1 MGKKVKKK
9 ARSGQKEKRGSSS
22 SPKPI
27 SQQGIDNVEIHE
39 SGGAVLN
46 DRRVCSHIVKGINLE
61 NLSSKLGS
69 SEPIACEDCRVN
81 VADRR
86 GSRGKAK
93 HGKKGGRDSKSECKA
108 IWVCLECGHFSCGG
122 VGFPTTPQSHA
133 VRHAKQRHHP
143 LAVQYENPQLRWCFP
158 CNTLISAEKSD
169 EHNDV
174 LHEIAK
180 MLREQPPEGSNA
192 DVEDVW
198 FGAGSV
204 TGGMKENSVSI
215 GSDRRGNYSVTGI
228 VNLGNTCFFNS
239 TIQNLLAINKLRDYF
254 FKLDESVGP
263 LTAALRKL
271 FLETS
276 PKAGISSVINP
287 RSLFGSVCSKAPQ
300 FRGYQQHDSHELLR
314 CLLDGLYTEDLS
326 AKKHINSS
334 QDDGKSMDTDPT
346 FVDAIFGGK
355 LSSTV
360 SCLECGHSSTVYEQ
374 FLDLSLPV
382 PTKKPPSKRVQAVS
396 RGKKPKLPPKRSGKI
411 RSKVT
416 KDAFIL
422 PAQSVADQSS
432 GDKFSG
438 EVQSSLLPAEQLAV
452 SDSTNTNDIAN
463 DMGLSP
469 WDLSAMEKSDY
480 QQGIENVGGKSSS
493 PDSSAWLEY
502 VEPNAASD
510 NIDMAS
516 EIDDLSENQGTANE
530 NAHQNNGTFL
540 NALESSR
547 ECNSLH
553 LTSAPSSDNVRLLNS
568 LEQGISASEHILVS
582 QSDEKCLPKC
592 SVIKEAI
599 QDDTDLEGS
608 SESCNQVCNKGS
620 NPDVSSSRRDEELPL
635 QIQDSEVLL
644 LPYKE
649 DAPTIDEVSK
659 GENEVSSSALCGEQD
674 SLEFDGFGDLF
685 NEPEAVIESNHTG
698 SSEASEIIKSGF
710 GVGNSSGSDQDEVD
724 NTDAPV
730 SVESCLA
737 YFTKPEPLSKDEH
750 GWQCDNCSKVLQER
764 MVRLRVKLQK
774 ARSEIAL
781 DDFDDRN
788 LSDPLTQGKNCAKVK
803 CVIGNV
809 EKYVPHTSDD
819 SLKNIEVIDN
829 RNSMLEHNPQAELN
843 PIAPQIEDRK
853 PGNASACP
861 GPAEVSRS
869 SCRNGVN
876 CIVNDEFCGESGI
889 NTTQSGEADEF
900 AEQSE
905 SELSEE
911 DDVDSEKLKVK
922 RDATKRIV
930 IDKAPF
936 ILTIHLKRFS
946 QDARGRLSKL
956 NGHVNFKETIDLK
969 RYMNPR
975 CTERDVYVY
984 RLVGVVEHLGTM
996 RSGHYVAYV
1005 RSSKG
1010 ENGDSVWYHAS
1021 DAHVH
1026 EVSLEE
1032 VLRCEA
1038 YILFYERT

>member
-22 SPKPI
+22 SPKLI
-27 SQQGIDNVEIHE
+27 SQQGIDNVKIHE
-39 SGGAVLN
+39 SGGAVVN
-46 DRRVCSHIVKGINLE
+46 DRRVCSHVVKGINLE

-86 GSRGKAK
+86 ASRGKAK
-93 HGKKGGRDSKSECKA
+93 HGKKGGSNTKSESKT

-143 LAVQYENPQLRWCFP
+143 LAVQYENPQQRWCFP

-169 EHNDV
+169 EHNDA

-180 MLREQPPEGSNA
+180 MLKERPSEGSNA
-192 DVEDVW
+192 DVENVW
-198 FGAGSV
+198 FGTGSV
-204 TGGMKENSVSI
+204 TGGIKEHSVFI
-215 GSDRRGNYSVTGI
+215 GSDGRANYSV
-228 VNLGNTCFFNS
+228 
-239 TIQNLLAINKLRDYF
+239 R
-254 FKLDESVGP
+254 DESVGP
-263 LTAALRKL
+263 LTAALGKL

-276 PKAGISSVINP
+276 PEAGTSNVINP

-300 FRGYQQHDSHELLR
+300 FRGYQQQDSHELLR
-314 CLLDGLYTEDLS
+314 CLLDGLCTDELS

-334 QDDGKSMDTDPT
+334 QDDGKSTDTDPT

-422 PAQSVADQSS
+422 PAQSVVDQST
-432 GDKFSG
+432 GDKSSG

-469 WDLSAMEKSDY
+469 WDLSAMEKPDY

-493 PDSSAWLEY
+493 PDSFAWLDY
-502 VEPNAASD
+502 LEPNAASD

-516 EIDDLSENQGTANE
+516 EIDDLSGNQGTANE
-530 NAHQNNGTFL
+530 NAHQNNDTSL
-540 NALESSR
+540 NSLEPSR
-547 ECNSLH
+547 ESNSQH
-553 LTSAPSSDNVRLLNS
+553 LTSAPSSDNVRLLDS
-568 LEQGISASEHILVS
+568 LEQVTSASEHILVS

-592 SVIKEAI
+592 SIIKEAF
-599 QDDTDLEGS
+599 QDDTYLEGS
-608 SESCNQVCNKGS
+608 SESFNQVSHKGS
-620 NPDVSSSRRDEELPL
+620 NSDVSSSRRDEELPL

-649 DAPTIDEVSK
+649 DAPSIAEVSK
-659 GENEVSSSALCGEQD
+659 GEIEVSSLALCGEQD

-698 SSEASEIIKSGF
+698 YEANEVIKSGF
-710 GVGNSSGSDQDEVD
+710 GVGNSSGSDHDEVD
-724 NTDAPV
+724 DTDAPV

-737 YFTKPEPLSKDEH
+737 YFTKPELLSKDEH
-750 GWQCDNCSKVLQER
+750 GWQCDNCSKFLQEK
-764 MVRLRVKLQK
+764 MVRLRMKLRK
-774 ARSEIAL
+774 ARSEMAL
-781 DDFDDRN
+781 DGFDDRN
-788 LSDPLTQGKNCAKVK
+788 PSDPLTQGKSCAKVEY
-803 CVIGNV
+803 VIGNV
-809 EKYVPHTSDD
+809 EKYVPHTSDEC
-819 SLKNIEVIDN
+819 LKNIEVIDN
-829 RNSMLEHNPQAELN
+829 GNSMLVNNPQAEMN
-843 PIAPQIEDRK
+843 PIAPQLEDRK
-853 PGNASACP
+853 PESASACP
-861 GPAEVSRS
+861 GPAEASHS
-869 SCRNGVN
+869 SCQNGVN
-876 CIVNDEFCGESGI
+876 CIINEFSGESCI
-889 NTTQSGEADEF
+889 DTTQSRETDKF
-900 AEQSE
+900 AEQNE
-905 SELSEE
+905 SEVSVE
-911 DDVDSEKLKVK
+911 DNLDSEKLKVK
-922 RDATKRIV
+922 RDATKRIL
-930 IDKAPF
+930 IDKAPS

-969 RYMNPR
+969 KYMNPR
-975 CTERDVYVY
+975 CTERDRYVY

-996 RSGHYVAYV
+996 RGGHYVAYV
-1005 RSSKG
+1005 RSAKG

-1021 DAHVH
+1021 DAYVH

-1038 YILFYERT
+1038 YILFYEQT